1 MRTIVRERLLRTE
14 LDRMVKILKQKY
26 RPQKIVLFGSL
37 ANRKLKEW
45 SDLDLLIIKGTHRR
59 LIDRVGE
66 VIRLCRP
73 RVATDFIVYTP
84 EEFEELSKIE
94 PFVRREIIEK
104 GRILYERK

>member
-1 MRTIVRERLLRTE
+1 MRTIVREKLLRRE
-14 LDRMVKILKQKY
+14 LDRIVKILKQKY